1 MHFDDRSA
9 LSDRYVPLRDIRG
22 LEQHESVEVY
32 HSTFS
37 RKSCMSRTAILVGI
51 VITIIGALALAGV
64 HDPNCGLGALG
75 QAIGEKGSIAMLV
88 SPASLAIFLSI
99 YGCYHRKQVEIEYV
113 QVDPVE
119 EYEVDNEGPFFF
131 NLGR

>member
-1 MHFDDRSA
+1 
-9 LSDRYVPLRDIRG
+9 
-22 LEQHESVEVY
+22 
-32 HSTFS
+32 
-37 RKSCMSRTAILVGI
+37 MSRTAILVGI

-99 YGCYHRKQVEIEYV
+99 YGCYHHRKRAESEYV
-113 QVDPVE
+113 EVSLDDD
-119 EYEVDNEGPFFF
+119 VDNEGPYFF
-131 NLGR
+131 NLDR